1 MVQDGCQR
9 TSARVL
15 RPPPTATCQRT
26 LCQKVTTSAAGRGV
40 GARIV
45 ENSTLRWLRAVGIG
59 LLLVC
64 QGFPAHA
71 EDASSKSSS
80 DAAKKSAHHRK
91 PYPPL
96 RTASGQPAAS
106 ASHSTANVPPLRSSV
121 EKGGSGEPAPSSVPA
136 VASAKP
142 KNTTDVPLRD
152 ASSAT
157 APNLVFDG
165 KGYLMVGR
173 GQLAVSG
180 IPPYTASL
188 YLEHVGAR
196 AQFGSLTT
204 RAPTR
209 AQLMSENRAQYFV
222 IWGRFAKLM
231 VLKFAK
237 PATKAELTE
246 MFRSGMP
253 EVFSDRAPVEL
264 HKDADSFLRLF
275 DRDVAE
281 GQELRLHVSE
291 QSQIDVYFDGQK
303 QAGPQ
308 NAKLARHVIEIW
320 LGYHSA
326 ARSLRQVLIDKIEV
340 LKTPV
345 PRPPK

>member
-106 ASHSTANVPPLRSSV
+106 ASYSTA
-121 EKGGSGEPAPSSVPA
+121 SVP
-136 VASAKP
+136 
-142 KNTTDVPLRD
+142 PLRD

-188 YLEHVGAR
+188 YLEHIGAR

-222 IWGRFAKLM
+222 IWGRFA
-231 VLKFAK
+231 VDGAQVCQ
-237 PATKAELTE
+237 TGDQ
-246 MFRSGMP
+246 S
-253 EVFSDRAPVEL
+253 RADGDVPVR
-264 HKDADSFLRLF
+264 HARGLF
-275 DRDVAE
+275 
-281 GQELRLHVSE
+281 
-291 QSQIDVYFDGQK
+291 
-303 QAGPQ
+303 
-308 NAKLARHVIEIW
+308 
-320 LGYHSA
+320 
-326 ARSLRQVLIDKIEV
+326 
-340 LKTPV
+340 
-345 PRPPK
+345 